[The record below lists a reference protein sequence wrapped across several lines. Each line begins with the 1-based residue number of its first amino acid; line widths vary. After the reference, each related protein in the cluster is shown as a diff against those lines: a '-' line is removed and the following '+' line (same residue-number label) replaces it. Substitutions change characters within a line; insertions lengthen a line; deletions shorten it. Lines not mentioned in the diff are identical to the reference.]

1 MEIDVPYSSWEGY
14 AHSAEFA
21 TGTVMSFNARG
32 SENKFTVAFPK
43 RENTKPITMSWDEL
57 LGDVAWSMSTVKAVL
72 RYPGELRE
80 TARHPMLRAVSR
92 RVVLITKLPAAFA
105 GPGKYCIRPRGNAAG
120 IFMSV

>member
-72 RYPGELRE
+72 RYPGEVARDCKAPHVTRCVTPSRVDHQ
-80 TARHPMLRAVSR
+80 TARR
-92 RVVLITKLPAAFA
+92 
-105 GPGKYCIRPRGNAAG
+105 IRGSG
-120 IFMSV
+120 